1 MGLFRRWF
9 GETERTSHEAGAS
22 PAAPETLEQQ
32 GRRNAVSDESVLR
45 SDGEQEEDSRI
56 RAKIQ
61 DLLDT
66 AINPA
71 VAGHGGVVSLVDVR
85 DKMVYLQMGGG
96 CQGCGMADVT
106 LKQGIETMIREELPE
121 VADIIDVT
129 DHAAGESPYSAASK
143 K

>member
-9 GETERTSHEAGAS
+9 GETERTSHEAAAS

-32 GRRNAVSDESVLR
+32 GRRNAVSDESVR

-71 VAGHGGVVSLVDVR
+71 VAGHGGGVALVDVK
-85 DKMVYLQMGGG
+85 DKMVYLPIGGG
-96 CQGCGMADVT
+96 CHGGGMAAGH
-106 LKQGIETMIREELPE
+106 LEQGI
-121 VADIIDVT
+121 
-129 DHAAGESPYSAASK
+129 G
-143 K
+143 

>member
-9 GETERTSHEAGAS
+9 GGTERTSGEAVAR
-22 PAAPETLEQQ
+22 PAALDLEQQ
-32 GRRNAVSDESVLR
+32 GGRNAVSDESVR
-45 SDGEQEEDSRI
+45 SDGEPGEDSRI

-71 VAGHGGVVSLVDVR
+71 VAGHGGVVSLVDVK

-96 CQGCGMADVT
+96 CQGCGMVDVT

-121 VADIIDVT
+121 VVEILDVT
-129 DHAAGESPYSAASK
+129 DHAAGQNPYSAASK

>member
-9 GETERTSHEAGAS
+9 GETERTSHEAVAS

-32 GRRNAVSDESVLR
+32 GRRNAVSDESVR

-71 VAGHGGVVSLVDVR
+71 VAGHGGGGSLVDVR
-85 DKMVYLQMGGG
+85 GKMVYLQMGGG
-96 CQGCGMADVT
+96 CQGCGMARLT
-106 LKQGIETMIREELPE
+106 RKQGVEKVIREELSE
-121 VADIIDVT
+121 VPPTRDAT
-129 DHAAGESPYSAASK
+129 P
-143 K
+143 

>member
-9 GETERTSHEAGAS
+9 GETERTSHEAVAS

-32 GRRNAVSDESVLR
+32 GRRNAVSDESVR

-71 VAGHGGVVSLVDVR
+71 VAGHGGGVSPVDVR

-96 CQGCGMADVT
+96 CQGGGMAGVT
-106 LKQGIETMIREELPE
+106 PKPGLQNMSPEEPPH
-121 VADIIDVT
+121 VSAVIDGT
-129 DHAAGESPYSAASK
+129 H
-143 K
+143 

>member
-9 GETERTSHEAGAS
+9 GETERTSHEAVAS

-32 GRRNAVSDESVLR
+32 GPRNAASAESVR

-71 VAGHGGVVSLVDVR
+71 LAGH
-85 DKMVYLQMGGG
+85 
-96 CQGCGMADVT
+96 ADRVP
-106 LKQGIETMIREELPE
+106 RFPLP
-121 VADIIDVT
+121 T
-129 DHAAGESPYSAASK
+129 NTYPPPHPPPPPPPP
-143 K
+143 

>member
-1 MGLFRRWF
+1 MGFFRRWF
-9 GETERTSHEAGAS
+9 GGTEQKSTEAVAS

-32 GRRNAVSDESVLR
+32 GDRNAVSDVSAR
-45 SDGEQEEDSRI
+45 SDGEQGEDSWI

-71 VAGHGGVVSLVDVR
+71 VAGHGGVVSLVDVK

-96 CQGCGMADVT
+96 CQGCGMVDVT

-121 VADIIDVT
+121 VVEILDVT
-129 DHAAGESPYSAASK
+129 DHAAGQNPYSAASK

>member
-1 MGLFRRWF
+1 
-9 GETERTSHEAGAS
+9 TERTSHEAAAS

-32 GRRNAVSDESVLR
+32 GRRNAVSDESVR

-129 DHAAGESPYSAASK
+129 DHAGGENPYSAASK

>member
-9 GETERTSHEAGAS
+9 GGTERTSGEALAAS
-22 PAAPETLEQQ
+22 ATPETLEQQ
-32 GRRNAVSDESVLR
+32 GRRNAVSGVR
-45 SDGEQEEDSRI
+45 SDGEAGEDSQI
-56 RAKIQ
+56 RAKVQ
-61 DLLDT
+61 YLLDT

-71 VAGHGGVVSLVDVR
+71 VAGHGGVVSLIDVK

-106 LKQGIETMIREELPE
+106 LKHGVEMMIREGVPE
-121 VADIIDVT
+121 VVDIIDVT
-129 DHAAGESPYSAASK
+129 DHAAGQNPYFTGSK

>member
-9 GETERTSHEAGAS
+9 GETERTSHEAAAS

-32 GRRNAVSDESVLR
+32 GRRNAVSDESVR

-71 VAGHGGVVSLVDVR
+71 VAGHGG
-85 DKMVYLQMGGG
+85 
-96 CQGCGMADVT
+96 GCGMADVT

-129 DHAAGESPYSAASK
+129 DHAGGENPYSAASK

>member
-1 MGLFRRWF
+1 MGFFRRWF
-9 GETERTSHEAGAS
+9 GGTEQKSTEAVAS

-32 GRRNAVSDESVLR
+32 GGRNVVSDVSAR
-45 SDGEQEEDSRI
+45 SNGEQGEDSWI

-71 VAGHGGVVSLVDVR
+71 VAGHGGVVSLVDVK

-96 CQGCGMADVT
+96 CQGCGMVDVT

-121 VADIIDVT
+121 VVEILDVT
-129 DHAAGESPYSAASK
+129 DHAAGQNPYSAASK

>member
-9 GETERTSHEAGAS
+9 GETERTSHEAAAS

-32 GRRNAVSDESVLR
+32 GRRNAVSDESVR

-71 VAGHGGVVSLVDVR
+71 VAGHGGGGSLVAVR
-85 DKMVYLQMGGG
+85 GKIVYLRRGGG
-96 CQGCGMADVT
+96 CRRGRRPRGT
-106 LKQGIETMIREELPE
+106 LKRGIDRMVR
-121 VADIIDVT
+121 D
-129 DHAAGESPYSAASK
+129 GRSQ
-143 K
+143 

>member
-9 GETERTSHEAGAS
+9 GGTERTSGEAVAG

-32 GRRNAVSDESVLR
+32 GGRNAVSDGSVR
-45 SDGEQEEDSRI
+45 SDGEQGEDSRL
-56 RAKIQ
+56 RVKIQ

-71 VAGHGGVVSLVDVR
+71 VAGHGGVVSLVDVK

-96 CQGCGMADVT
+96 CQGCGMVDVT

-121 VADIIDVT
+121 VVEILDVT
-129 DHAAGESPYSAASK
+129 DHAAGQNPYSATSK

>member
-9 GETERTSHEAGAS
+9 GETERTSHEAAAS

-32 GRRNAVSDESVLR
+32 GRRNAVSDESVR

-71 VAGHGGVVSLVDVR
+71 VAGHGGGGSLVDVR
-85 DKMVYLQMGGG
+85 GKMVHLPKGGG
-96 CQGCGMADVT
+96 CPGCGKGAGPR
-106 LKQGIETMIREELPE
+106 KRGIQRGMPGGTPRG
-121 VADIIDVT
+121 
-129 DHAAGESPYSAASK
+129 AA
-143 K
+143 

>member
-9 GETERTSHEAGAS
+9 GETERTSHEAAAS

-32 GRRNAVSDESVLR
+32 GRRNAVSDESVR
-45 SDGEQEEDSRI
+45 SDGEQKEDSRI

-71 VAGHGGVVSLVDVR
+71 VAGHGGGGSPVDGR
-85 DKMVYLQMGGG
+85 GKMVYPQMGGG
-96 CQGCGMADVT
+96 CPGGGQADAT
-106 LKQGIETMIREELPE
+106 LKQGLGTADRGGVPA
-121 VADIIDVT
+121 VA
-129 DHAAGESPYSAASK
+129 
-143 K
+143 